1 MINLCSNNVFLLVTI
16 ERCHAFQAKV
26 VRFGSSTG
34 EYNFF
39 GICSNQVSNFLT
51 SIFAGLFCFPSE
63 TVRAGMR
70 VSKTL
75 SKEWKHFIEYSKEYI
90 RVWII
95 ILTLDRLELLLDY
108 QDIEGGSYGLPRD

>member
-1 MINLCSNNVFLLVTI
+1 
-16 ERCHAFQAKV
+16 
-26 VRFGSSTG
+26 
-34 EYNFF
+34 
-39 GICSNQVSNFLT
+39 
-51 SIFAGLFCFPSE
+51 
-63 TVRAGMR
+63 MR

-108 QDIEGGSYGLPRD
+108 QDIEGGSYGLLHDQC